1 MSCVSFEYLN
11 TLILNLGW
19 GEGWRVILE
28 SLCTSFLE
36 FHSIGRGG
44 GGGGGREMGILEN
57 RRVHLSL
64 NSIGRK
70 GVGWWRMGVY

>member
-44 GGGGGREMGILEN
+44 GGEGEEDGFTGIA
-57 RRVHLSL
+57 V
-64 NSIGRK
+64 SICP
-70 GVGWWRMGVY
+70 